1 MRMESAKKLL
11 LTLSISC
18 FMPTYSLSMEAGSA
32 GARTETAGNINQQQD
47 RELAETLFTDAVI
60 NKPEFKQLYNKYQ
73 LHLSELSGLKS
84 YEQKHSHN
92 PDLPKRIQKKTE
104 ALIGL
109 LRGLKAIYADYE
121 KECSSRAIAPC
132 QLPEDYKFLIMSD
145 QFFNTK
151 LDLTIAPV
159 LHTLAPHEFSLDVA
173 YRKMA
178 NSYLALPV
186 HPLDLLHA
194 NNILLAKYFGYIR
207 EGFLEEKTP
216 EGLDPLLLAFLQK
229 NKHALPL
236 LGDPDIMQAF
246 LGLFR
251 PFNLDLQEIPQHDYW
266 MLGQL
271 YSYTNQK
278 LLIGLGSFKKNKF
291 TLNFMELL
299 DNIIILSP
307 SGYIPALT
315 EQSQKLINTILAQLN
330 QLFLINGKQLY
341 RVEHDAKAMG
351 EHFSSWLNI
360 AYRLYQTE
368 LAQWEIRGSQIENL
382 MRDYDKVIAMLA
394 IKDGKLY
401 SGVALTNS
409 TISLIETRK
418 PDKAESPK
426 DLMEM
431 IDEHMQDN
439 QQEIEDYSKV
449 RGILPTLR
457 QAVEWFK
464 ELSHFLRKDG
474 QFS

>member
-1 MRMESAKKLL
+1 MKLVKKLL

-18 FMPTYSLSMEAGSA
+18 FMPTYLLSMEAASA
-32 GARTETAGNINQQQD
+32 GTQTEAAGSLIQQQD
-47 RELAETLFTDAVI
+47 RDLAQALFTDAVI
-60 NKPEFKQLYNKYQ
+60 NKPEFKKLYNKYQ

-92 PDLPKRIQKKTE
+92 PDLHKRIQKKTE

-121 KECSSRAIAPC
+121 KECSSRSIAPS

-151 LDLTIAPV
+151 LDLTIEPV
-159 LHTLAPHEFSLDVA
+159 LPTLAPHEFSLDVA
-173 YRKMA
+173 YRNIT

-186 HPLDLLHA
+186 HPIELLHA
-194 NNILLAKYFGYIR
+194 NNILLAKYFGYTR
-207 EGFLEEKTP
+207 EGFFEENTSEKI
-216 EGLDPLLLAFLQK
+216 DPLLLAFLQK
-229 NKHALPL
+229 NKHILPL

-251 PFNLDLQEIPQHDYW
+251 PFSIELREMPHFDPW
-266 MLGQL
+266 MLGPL
-271 YSYTNQK
+271 CMYTNQK
-278 LLIGLGSFKKNKF
+278 LLRGVGSFKRDEF
-291 TLNFMELL
+291 TFNFIELL
-299 DNIIILSP
+299 NSIISLPTS
-307 SGYIPALT
+307 SYMPAPT
-315 EQSQKLINTILAQLN
+315 EQSQKLVDRILTQLN

-341 RVEHDAKAMG
+341 RVEHDVKAMG

-360 AYRLYQTE
+360 AHRLYQTE
-368 LAQWEIRGSQIENL
+368 LAHWEIRGSQIENL
-382 MRDYDKVIAMLA
+382 MKDYDKVMSMLA

-418 PDKAESPK
+418 PDKAESAN
-426 DLMEM
+426 DLREM
-431 IDEHMQDN
+431 IDDHMQDN
-439 QQEIEDYSKV
+439 HQEIEDYSKV

-457 QAVEWFK
+457 KTLAWFK
-464 ELSHFLRKDG
+464 ELGHFLRKDG